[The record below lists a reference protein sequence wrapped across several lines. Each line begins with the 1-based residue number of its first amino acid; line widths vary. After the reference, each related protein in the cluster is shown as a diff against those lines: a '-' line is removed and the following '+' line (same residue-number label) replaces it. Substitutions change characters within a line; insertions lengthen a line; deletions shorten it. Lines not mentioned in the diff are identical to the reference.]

1 MIKTNQGTQQVE
13 QNINSIVSTLE
24 SFVKT
29 EVSNLEERAKNEI
42 VKENA
47 WRKTADDKIN
57 QKLGKETDLRIEQV
71 NTEKKRAQEQEQLLQ
86 DKINTEIERATQ
98 KENQL

>member
-13 QNINSIVSTLE
+13 QNINSTVRTLE

-29 EVSNLEERAKNEI
+29 EVGNLEERVKNEL

-57 QKLGKETDLRIEQV
+57 QKLGKETDLRIE
-71 NTEKKRAQEQEQLLQ
+71 
-86 DKINTEIERATQ
+86 
-98 KENQL
+98 